1 MGVPADQDIYI
12 ELPLDGSKSLE
23 VTPRNDLV
31 TMNQTD
37 LEVPDLHH
45 LGLWQLGHVNVEVAS
60 DGMHLRLCG
69 SEVLKPL
76 KSLKPIDLC
85 ILTSLDPMFPGDRT
99 Y

>member
-76 KSLKPIDLC
+76 KSLQLIKLC

>member
-1 MGVPADQDIYI
+1 MGVSADQDVYI
-12 ELPLDGSKSLE
+12 ELPLYGSKSFK
-23 VTPRNDLV
+23 VAPRDNLV
-31 TMNQTD
+31 TVDQTD

-45 LGLWQLGHVNVEVAS
+45 LGLGQLGHVNVEVTP
-60 DGMHLRLCG
+60 DCMHLRLCG

-76 KSLKPIDLC
+76 KSLQPIKLC

>member
-45 LGLWQLGHVNVEVAS
+45 LGLWQLGHVNVKVAP
-60 DGMHLRLCG
+60 DCMHLRLCG

-76 KSLKPIDLC
+76 KSLKLIGLC